1 MIFKAKINTTNVALN
16 ISCKAG
22 SLRNAKNFA
31 FDCKTYCCKTR
42 MYGTVKIAPIYMY
55 YVAPETP
62 MMSSVTADCP
72 DLVPTIFWTSLRL
85 CPGRRAAERKTR
97 SRRYQPP
104 SSVVWSSHIHV
115 HVCYFACRPPMR
127 ISIYALS
134 VRVCVLE
141 CVCECARLC
150 VRGR

>member
-42 MYGTVKIAPIYMY
+42 MYGTVKNAPIYMY

-62 MMSSVTADCP
+62 MMSSVIVDCP
-72 DLVPTIFWTSLRL
+72 DLVPPQYFGQVYAYAMYDECMYISLYVFMHACMHVSKKQIKSKIFYSHVTVTLMNMNNIIKL
-85 CPGRRAAERKTR
+85 MKTCFSTCIPR
-97 SRRYQPP
+97 
-104 SSVVWSSHIHV
+104 
-115 HVCYFACRPPMR
+115 
-127 ISIYALS
+127 
-134 VRVCVLE
+134 
-141 CVCECARLC
+141 
-150 VRGR
+150 